1 MITFLKGLLAE
12 KQPTRVVL
20 ETGGVGYE
28 VFIPLGSFEHLPAV
42 NQPCMLLIHD
52 HVREDQ
58 HTLYGFGTE
67 AERRM
72 FIMLMGVSGI
82 GPRLA
87 LSALS
92 GLSLRE
98 MRRAVAAGDAKRL
111 SMIPGIGKKTAER
124 IVVEL
129 RDRIGAADAL
139 ESASMPGGEEGD
151 TAVFRDAV
159 GALISLG
166 YKQAEAR
173 AIVQKTV
180 ESDPEIET
188 VEALIRRSLAR

>member
-1 MITFLKGLLAE
+1 MRILRDSMLARVVGLLAVCLVIS
-12 KQPTRVVL
+12 QV
-20 ETGGVGYE
+20 
-28 VFIPLGSFEHLPAV
+28 PA
-42 NQPCMLLIHD
+42 
-52 HVREDQ
+52 
-58 HTLYGFGTE
+58 G
-67 AERRM
+67 
-72 FIMLMGVSGI
+72 
-82 GPRLA
+82 
-87 LSALS
+87 
-92 GLSLRE
+92 
-98 MRRAVAAGDAKRL
+98 AAGVEGKLNINTATVKQL
-111 SMIPGIGKKTAER
+111 MMMPGIGKKTAER

>member
-1 MITFLKGLLAE
+1 MITFLKGLLVE
-12 KQPTRVVL
+12 KQPTRVVV
-20 ETGGVGYE
+20 ETGGIGYE
-28 VFIPLGSFEHLPAV
+28 IFIPLGSFERLPAV
-42 NQPCMLLIHD
+42 DRPCMLLIHD

-58 HTLYGFGTE
+58 HTLYGFSTE

-87 LSALS
+87 LSSLS

-98 MRRAVAAGDAKRL
+98 MRRAVVEGDAKRL
-111 SMIPGIGKKTAER
+111 SMIPGIGKKMAER
-124 IVVEL
+124 IVLEL

-139 ESASMPGGEEGD
+139 ESSSMSGGEGAD
-151 TAVFRDAV
+151 TEVFRDAV
-159 GALISLG
+159 RALISLG

-173 AIVQKTV
+173 AIVQKTI
-180 ESDPEIET
+180 EAHPEIET
-188 VEALIRRSLAR
+188 VEDLIRRSLAR